1 MKFLTLSLLSLAVL
15 GCASSKSA
23 TRTGEVPPVALN
35 DGYQVQFPM
44 PPNYEQDVYQGS
56 PLHRFA
62 LVNGGVTYTLSHT
75 NIPKMSAGF
84 VGGSIKDVAKMHGFE
99 LVSFEDLALTNC
111 QAAQSF
117 VGKREKFTVNGIACG
132 AGDRLYHVM
141 TEYDGA
147 DATQVAASRAYLSSF
162 KP

>member
-1 MKFLTLSLLSLAVL
+1 MKFLIISLLSVAVL

-23 TRTGEVPPVALN
+23 ARTESSSAALN
-35 DGYQVQFPM
+35 DGYQVQFPQ
-44 PPNYEQDVYQGS
+44 PPKYEQDVYQGN

-62 LVNGGVTYTLSHT
+62 LVSGNVTYSLSHT
-75 NIPKMSAGF
+75 TVPNMSASF
-84 VGGSIKDVAKMHGFE
+84 VGGSIKDLAALNGFE
-99 LVSFEDLALTNC
+99 LVSFEDITLANT

-141 TEYDGA
+141 TEYDAA
-147 DATQVAASRAYLSSF
+147 DAAQVAASQAFIASF